1 MNKITENRKAIN
13 DRNEQFRKLHRQ
25 LLDLKL
31 WDLANNLS
39 NIYHEVQTL
48 NYKDGIDFI
57 TELNKKY

>member
-13 DRNEQFRKLHRQ
+13 ERNEQFRKLHRQ

-31 WDLANNLS
+31 WDLANDLS
-39 NIYHEVQTL
+39 NVYHEVQGL
-48 NYKDGIDFI
+48 NYKDGMDFI